1 MITKLL
7 NTAAL
12 AASALAMLALA
23 QPASAND
30 GAAGAAATAS
40 AAEAGSTAAARAA
53 PKKYCANIT
62 PDTGTRMSRRV
73 CKTKAEWS
81 EEGVE
86 LGAKK

>member
-1 MITKLL
+1 V
-7 NTAAL
+7 
-12 AASALAMLALA
+12 
-23 QPASAND
+23 
-30 GAAGAAATAS
+30 
-40 AAEAGSTAAARAA
+40 ARAA